1 MADQKRWFK
10 VWTSIISDDDFDPTR
25 PAGLVGLGRFC
36 ILGAYTALHGE
47 NGVLQVMP
55 DTLLRVTQAA
65 NLDELKRD
73 IALKNVS
80 FEEGKNRYGK
90 VTVTWSKW
98 EKYQEDSTH
107 AERQKRYRARQRDG
121 LRREEIRGEER
132 RSEEKRI
139 KDAEPASP
147 APSADSLK
155 SKKKQLDESIKIWAD
170 QIYQTDTNKYSRL
183 VQWIKAAER
192 NYRTV
197 VIASALERF
206 LPFAANV
213 RDWWPYLDQIL
224 DKQEAILN
232 ARDSEAESER
242 HKTEI
247 RELAAMF
254 GGPRLRS

>member
-1 MADQKRWFK
+1 MPRIKRWAPMAHGFNR
-10 VWTSIISDDDFDPTR
+10 DP
-25 PAGLVGLGRFC
+25 
-36 ILGAYTALHGE
+36 
-47 NGVLQVMP
+47 
-55 DTLLRVTQAA
+55 
-65 NLDELKRD
+65 
-73 IALKNVS
+73 
-80 FEEGKNRYGK
+80 
-90 VTVTWSKW
+90 
-98 EKYQEDSTH
+98 
-107 AERQKRYRARQRDG
+107 
-121 LRREEIRGEER
+121 EIRELRKQFDDWMALVWLEMCSIADLNGGEVKGEPDQIAESLAYISMSKR
-132 RSEEKRI
+132 PSLAAKRI
-139 KDAEPASP
+139 TNALQFMHKCGWIQIQTDRVLILNYLKYHPSEYTDKVPPNDRTSEHPNDRTIKNPEPAKP
-147 APSADSLK
+147 APSADCLK
-155 SKKKQLDESIKIWAD
+155 PKKKQLDETIKIWAD